1 VKKFK
6 EMKQDVENITPDPSN
21 FRNHVLPLARIKK
34 IMKMDEDVKMISV
47 ETPLLISKAC
57 ELFIIELAYRGWV
70 HTIEENRRT
79 LQRNDIAQAISQND
93 FYDFLLDIVEESC
106 KNKLKYSGNSYSKIP
121 PVPLLGFFDNYDMSN
136 NNPININ
143 NNNLNNNIDANG
155 NYIFDR
161 NNNKKIKGRKEDE
174 NKNNINK
181 TLNNNIEYNLNQS
194 EFFNNINYINNNP
207 KNTNSNLNQSFNFK

>member
-1 VKKFK
+1 
-6 EMKQDVENITPDPSN
+6 MTPEPSN

-57 ELFIIELAYRGWV
+57 ELFIIELAYRGWI

-106 KNKLKYSGNSYSKIP
+106 KNKLLYSGHSYTKMP
-121 PVPLLGFFDNYDMSN
+121 PVPLLGFLDNYD
-136 NNPININ
+136 IN
-143 NNNLNNNIDANG
+143 NNNIINPDINNNIENNKNYLLDAN
-155 NYIFDR
+155 
-161 NNNKKIKGRKEDE
+161 NNIIEKKEDE
-174 NKNNINK
+174 N
-181 TLNNNIEYNLNQS
+181 NNNIQYYMNQS
-194 EFFNNINYINNNP
+194 ECYSNLNYINNPQN
-207 KNTNSNLNQSFNFK
+207 NNSNNMNQSFNYK

>member
-1 VKKFK
+1 
-6 EMKQDVENITPDPSN
+6 MTPEPSN

-57 ELFIIELAYRGWV
+57 ELFIIELAYRGWI

-106 KNKLKYSGNSYSKIP
+106 KNKLLYSGHSYTKMP
-121 PVPLLGFFDNYDMSN
+121 PVPLLGFLDNYD
-136 NNPININ
+136 IN
-143 NNNLNNNIDANG
+143 NNNIINPDINNNIENNK
-155 NYIFDR
+155 NYLLDT
-161 NNNKKIKGRKEDE
+161 NNNIIEKKEDE
-174 NKNNINK
+174 N
-181 TLNNNIEYNLNQS
+181 NNNIQYYMNQS
-194 EFFNNINYINNNP
+194 EFYSNLNYINNPQN
-207 KNTNSNLNQSFNFK
+207 NNSNNMNQSFNYK

>member
-1 VKKFK
+1 
-6 EMKQDVENITPDPSN
+6 MTPEPSN

-57 ELFIIELAYRGWV
+57 ELFIIELAYRGWI

-106 KNKLKYSGNSYSKIP
+106 KNKLLYSGHSYTKMP
-121 PVPLLGFFDNYDMSN
+121 PVPLLGFLDNYD
-136 NNPININ
+136 IN
-143 NNNLNNNIDANG
+143 NNNIINPDINNNSENNKNYLLDANNNI
-155 NYIFDR
+155 IE
-161 NNNKKIKGRKEDE
+161 KKEDE
-174 NKNNINK
+174 N
-181 TLNNNIEYNLNQS
+181 NNNIQYYMNQS
-194 EFFNNINYINNNP
+194 EFYSNLNYINNPQN
-207 KNTNSNLNQSFNFK
+207 NNSNNMNQSFNYK

>member
-1 VKKFK
+1 
-6 EMKQDVENITPDPSN
+6 MTPEPSN

-57 ELFIIELAYRGWV
+57 ELFIIELAYRGWI

-106 KNKLKYSGNSYSKIP
+106 KNKLLYSGHSYSKIP
-121 PVPLLGFFDNYDMSN
+121 PVPLLGFFDNYDINN
-136 NNPININ
+136 NNPINVNMDNNINTDRNYLFDANNNIIEKKDDEN
-143 NNNLNNNIDANG
+143 NNNAN
-155 NYIFDR
+155 
-161 NNNKKIKGRKEDE
+161 
-174 NKNNINK
+174 
-181 TLNNNIEYNLNQS
+181 NNNIEYNMNQS
-194 EFFNNINYINNNP
+194 EYFSNLNYINNPQN
-207 KNTNSNLNQSFNFK
+207 NNSNLE

>member
-1 VKKFK
+1 
-6 EMKQDVENITPDPSN
+6 MTPEPSN

-57 ELFIIELAYRGWV
+57 ELFIIELAYRGWI

-106 KNKLKYSGNSYSKIP
+106 KNKLLYSGHSYTKMP
-121 PVPLLGFFDNYDMSN
+121 PVPLLGFLDNYD
-136 NNPININ
+136 IN
-143 NNNLNNNIDANG
+143 NNNI
-155 NYIFDR
+155 
-161 NNNKKIKGRKEDE
+161 
-174 NKNNINK
+174 INPDI
-181 TLNNNIEYNLNQS
+181 NNNIENNKNYLLDANNNIIEKKEDEHNNNIQYYMNQS
-194 EFFNNINYINNNP
+194 EFYSNLNYINNPQN
-207 KNTNSNLNQSFNFK
+207 NNSNNMNQSFNYK

>member
-1 VKKFK
+1 
-6 EMKQDVENITPDPSN
+6 MTPEPSN

-57 ELFIIELAYRGWV
+57 ELFIIELAYRGWI

-106 KNKLKYSGNSYSKIP
+106 KNKLLYSGHSYTKMP
-121 PVPLLGFFDNYDMSN
+121 PVPLLGFLDNYD
-136 NNPININ
+136 IN
-143 NNNLNNNIDANG
+143 NNNIINPDINNNIENNKNYLLDAN
-155 NYIFDR
+155 
-161 NNNKKIKGRKEDE
+161 NNIIEKKEDE
-174 NKNNINK
+174 NNNSIQ
-181 TLNNNIEYNLNQS
+181 YYMNQS
-194 EFFNNINYINNNP
+194 EIENCFS
-207 KNTNSNLNQSFNFK
+207 KNQILLLL

>member
-1 VKKFK
+1 
-6 EMKQDVENITPDPSN
+6 MTPEPSN

-57 ELFIIELAYRGWV
+57 ELFIIELAYRGWI

-106 KNKLKYSGNSYSKIP
+106 KNKLLYSGHSYTKMP
-121 PVPLLGFFDNYDMSN
+121 PVPLLGFLDNYD
-136 NNPININ
+136 IN
-143 NNNLNNNIDANG
+143 NNNIINPDINNNIENNKNYLLDAN
-155 NYIFDR
+155 
-161 NNNKKIKGRKEDE
+161 NNIIEKKEDE
-174 NKNNINK
+174 N
-181 TLNNNIEYNLNQS
+181 NNNIQYYMNQS
-194 EFFNNINYINNNP
+194 DFYSNLNYINNPQN
-207 KNTNSNLNQSFNFK
+207 NNSNNMNQSFNYK

>member
-1 VKKFK
+1 
-6 EMKQDVENITPDPSN
+6 MTPEPSN

-57 ELFIIELAYRGWV
+57 ELFIIELAYRGWI

-106 KNKLKYSGNSYSKIP
+106 KNKLLYSGHSYTKMP
-121 PVPLLGFFDNYDMSN
+121 PVPLLGFLDNYD
-136 NNPININ
+136 IN
-143 NNNLNNNIDANG
+143 NNNI
-155 NYIFDR
+155 
-161 NNNKKIKGRKEDE
+161 
-174 NKNNINK
+174 INPDI
-181 TLNNNIEYNLNQS
+181 NNNIENNKNYLLDANNNIIEKKEYENNNNIQYYMNQS
-194 EFFNNINYINNNP
+194 EFYSNLNYINNPQN
-207 KNTNSNLNQSFNFK
+207 NNSNNMNQSFNYK

>member
-1 VKKFK
+1 MKKFK
-6 EMKQDVENITPDPSN
+6 DIKQDVENLSPDPSN

-70 HTIEENRRT
+70 HTIEANRRT

-106 KNKLKYSGNSYSKIP
+106 KNKLLYSGHSYSKIP
-121 PVPLLGFFDNYDMSN
+121 PVPLLGFFDNYD
-136 NNPININ
+136 IN
-143 NNNLNNNIDANG
+143 NNQNNNDIINNRNYLYDAN
-155 NYIFDR
+155 
-161 NNNKKIKGRKEDE
+161 NKLIEKKEDE
-174 NKNNINK
+174 NKNNNTI
-181 TLNNNIEYNLNQS
+181 NNNIEYNLNQS
-194 EFFNNINYINNNP
+194 DFFSNLNYMNNTNKNNI
-207 KNTNSNLNQSFNFK
+207 SNLNQSFNFK

>member
-1 VKKFK
+1 
-6 EMKQDVENITPDPSN
+6 MTPEPSN

-57 ELFIIELAYRGWV
+57 ELFIIELAYRGWI

-106 KNKLKYSGNSYSKIP
+106 KNKLLYSGHSYTKMP
-121 PVPLLGFFDNYDMSN
+121 PVPLLGFLDNYD
-136 NNPININ
+136 IN
-143 NNNLNNNIDANG
+143 NNNIINPDINNNIENNKNYLLDAN
-155 NYIFDR
+155 
-161 NNNKKIKGRKEDE
+161 NNIIEKKEDE
-174 NKNNINK
+174 N
-181 TLNNNIEYNLNQS
+181 NNNIQYYMNQS
-194 EFFNNINYINNNP
+194 EFYSNLNYINNPQN
-207 KNTNSNLNQSFNFK
+207 NNSNNMNQSFNYKISQ

>member
-1 VKKFK
+1 
-6 EMKQDVENITPDPSN
+6 MTPEPSN

-57 ELFIIELAYRGWV
+57 ELFIIELAYRGWI

-106 KNKLKYSGNSYSKIP
+106 KNKLLYSGHSYTKMP
-121 PVPLLGFFDNYDMSN
+121 PVPLLGFLDNYD
-136 NNPININ
+136 IN
-143 NNNLNNNIDANG
+143 NNNIINPDVNNNIENNKNYLLDAN
-155 NYIFDR
+155 
-161 NNNKKIKGRKEDE
+161 NNIIEKKEDE
-174 NKNNINK
+174 N
-181 TLNNNIEYNLNQS
+181 NNNIQYYMNQS
-194 EFFNNINYINNNP
+194 EFYSNLNYINNPQN
-207 KNTNSNLNQSFNFK
+207 NNSNNMNQSFNYK

>member
-1 VKKFK
+1 
-6 EMKQDVENITPDPSN
+6 MTPEPSN

-57 ELFIIELAYRGWV
+57 ELFIIELAYRGWI

-106 KNKLKYSGNSYSKIP
+106 KNKLLYSGHSYSKIP
-121 PVPLLGFFDNYDMSN
+121 PVPLLRFFDNYEINSN
-136 NNPININ
+136 NLINPDM
-143 NNNLNNNIDANG
+143 NNNIDNNK
-155 NYIFDR
+155 NYLFDA
-161 NNNKKIKGRKEDE
+161 NNNVIERKEDE
-174 NKNNINK
+174 N
-181 TLNNNIEYNLNQS
+181 NNNIEYNMNQS
-194 EFFNNINYINNNP
+194 EFYSNLNYINNPQN
-207 KNTNSNLNQSFNFK
+207 NNSNNMNQSFNYK